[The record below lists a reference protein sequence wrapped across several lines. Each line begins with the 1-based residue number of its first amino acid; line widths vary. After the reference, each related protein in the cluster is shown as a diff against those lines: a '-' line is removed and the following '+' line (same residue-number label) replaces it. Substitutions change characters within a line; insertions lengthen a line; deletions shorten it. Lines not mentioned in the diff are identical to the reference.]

1 MRVAVVGGG
10 HNGLLAACYLAR
22 AGAEVVVLEQADK
35 LGGGSRT
42 DEPAPGFRFN
52 THSAAHN
59 IINATDI
66 VADLGLREAGLEY
79 REMNPF
85 SIAVFTDGTI
95 VRFHRS
101 IERTVASIAEADPA
115 EARRY
120 ADWMDEAMPVIT
132 ALRAGLGGHGRAR
145 QMRRLPR
152 QMIAGVQ
159 ALARNGGPVGLA
171 GLLLQPYG
179 RVLRE
184 RLGSELV
191 RAPVS
196 AFAAHASASP
206 DEPGSAL
213 FGLWQAFYHQ
223 VGQWHAVGGSQGLI
237 DALARRL
244 ESYGGQWRTGAAVER
259 ITRTGSRVTGVV
271 LESGERLTTDA
282 VLAAIDPQ
290 MALLRL
296 LDPPLTGPVA
306 DALRAVRRGNAVQ
319 MLVLLATTALPGYAR
334 ARPGDWNGLQSF
346 VDSVDSLADG
356 FAQANARRL
365 PEDPVPTYAF
375 TPSAL
380 DSSLAPPGHHTVYLA
395 CPTAP
400 HQVHGGWANAASAFA
415 DRMVD
420 TVEKRAPGFTD
431 TVVSRTI
438 RTPEHMAREL
448 RRPGAHPMYVGVS
461 LDQVG
466 LLRPTRA
473 LSSHATP
480 ISGLVVSGAGTAPV
494 GGIAG
499 TPGRRAAHAL
509 LRSMR
514 QA

>member
-10 HNGLLAACYLAR
+10 HNGLVAACYLAR
-22 AGAEVVVLEQADK
+22 AGTEVVVLEQAGK

-66 VADLGLREAGLEY
+66 VTDLGLREAGLEY
-79 REMNPF
+79 REMDPF

-120 ADWMDEAMPVIT
+120 AHWMDEAMPVIT
-132 ALRAGLGGHGRAR
+132 AMRAGLGGYGRAR
-145 QMRRLPR
+145 QLRRLPR
-152 QMIAGVQ
+152 QMLAGVQ

-244 ESYGGQWRTGAAVER
+244 ESYGGQWHTGAAVER

-271 LESGERLTTDA
+271 LESGQRLTTDA
-282 VLAAIDPQ
+282 VLTAIDPRI
-290 MALLRL
+290 ALLQL

-306 DALRAVRRGNAVQ
+306 DALRATRRGNAVQ
-319 MLVLLATTALPGYAR
+319 MLVLLGTTELPGYAGPCQGTGTACSPSWTASTPSR
-334 ARPGDWNGLQSF
+334 MASLRRTHDACLRTRCRPMPSPPAHSTAAWHRPATTPSTWPARP
-346 VDSVDSLADG
+346 
-356 FAQANARRL
+356 
-365 PEDPVPTYAF
+365 
-375 TPSAL
+375 
-380 DSSLAPPGHHTVYLA
+380 
-395 CPTAP
+395 
-400 HQVHGGWANAASAFA
+400 
-415 DRMVD
+415 
-420 TVEKRAPGFTD
+420 
-431 TVVSRTI
+431 
-438 RTPEHMAREL
+438 
-448 RRPGAHPMYVGVS
+448 
-461 LDQVG
+461 
-466 LLRPTRA
+466 RPTRCTA
-473 LSSHATP
+473 AGRTP
-480 ISGLVVSGAGTAPV
+480 RRRSPTGWS
-494 GGIAG
+494 
-499 TPGRRAAHAL
+499 TPSRNGHRASRT
-509 LRSMR
+509 RS
-514 QA
+514 

>member
-10 HNGLLAACYLAR
+10 HNGLVAACYLAR
-22 AGAEVVVLEQADK
+22 AGAEVVVLEQAGK

-79 REMNPF
+79 REMDPF

-132 ALRAGLGGHGRAR
+132 AMRAGLGGYGRAR

-282 VLAAIDPQ
+282 VVTAIDPR

-296 LDPPLTGPVA
+296 LDPPLDGPVA
-306 DALRAVRRGNAVQ
+306 DALARCGGATPSRCSCCWRRPRCPGTRGPGQGTGTACSPSWTASTPSRTASHRRTHDAC
-319 MLVLLATTALPGYAR
+319 LRTRCRPTPSPPAHSTAAWHRPATTPSTLP
-334 ARPGDWNGLQSF
+334 ARP
-346 VDSVDSLADG
+346 
-356 FAQANARRL
+356 
-365 PEDPVPTYAF
+365 
-375 TPSAL
+375 
-380 DSSLAPPGHHTVYLA
+380 
-395 CPTAP
+395 
-400 HQVHGGWANAASAFA
+400 
-415 DRMVD
+415 
-420 TVEKRAPGFTD
+420 
-431 TVVSRTI
+431 
-438 RTPEHMAREL
+438 
-448 RRPGAHPMYVGVS
+448 
-461 LDQVG
+461 
-466 LLRPTRA
+466 RPTRCTA
-473 LSSHATP
+473 AGRTP
-480 ISGLVVSGAGTAPV
+480 RRRSPTGWS
-494 GGIAG
+494 
-499 TPGRRAAHAL
+499 TPSRNGHRAS
-509 LRSMR
+509 RTR
-514 QA
+514 W